1 VFLSAHLFQIA
12 YAVIVSQDPETM
24 LELQSAAD
32 ALGVHYQTAYRWV
45 RSGKLPARLT
55 GGKYLVS
62 PHDVAEVGASRQ
74 EPQAP
79 TAPSAARL
87 RRQSERMHEALVAG
101 DESEVRKI
109 ARRLVDEGTTIVD
122 LVEQVISPPLR
133 AIGQEW
139 HDGKLTIWAEHRA
152 SAIIER
158 ALGDLLP
165 NPRGRRR
172 GTVMVAAVAGDLHS
186 LPTTMATVALREA
199 NWHVHHLGADIPG
212 DELVN
217 FCASHDEIDVAV
229 ISVTNPTA
237 RERAERAADEIRAAG
252 TPTLVGGAGKTLGGL
267 VEDVQLA
274 ADGDA
279 S

>member
-1 VFLSAHLFQIA
+1 M
-12 YAVIVSQDPETM
+12 SQEPETM

-45 RSGKLPARLT
+45 RSGRLPAQLT

-62 PHDVAEVGASRQ
+62 SNDVAEVGARR
-74 EPQAP
+74 ERPQNPA
-79 TAPSAARL
+79 APSPARL
-87 RRQSERMHEALVAG
+87 LRQSERMHEALLAG

-133 AIGQEW
+133 AIGQAW
-139 HDGKLTIWAEHRA
+139 HDGSLSIWVEHRA

-158 ALGDLLP
+158 VLGDLLP

-172 GTVMVAAVAGDLHS
+172 GTVMVAAVSGDQHS

-199 NWHVHHLGADIPG
+199 NWHVHHLGADMPG
-212 DELVN
+212 EELVG
-217 FCASHDEIDVAV
+217 FCAAHDEIDVVV
-229 ISVTNPTA
+229 ISVTNPDA
-237 RERAERAADEIRAAG
+237 ADRAAHTADMIRAAG

-267 VEDVQLA
+267 VDDVQHA
-274 ADGDA
+274 TDSGR

>member
-1 VFLSAHLFQIA
+1 MSEG
-12 YAVIVSQDPETM
+12 PETM

-45 RSGKLPARLT
+45 RSGRLPAQLR

-62 PHDVAEVGASRQ
+62 SHDIAEVGAERERPQTPAVPSR
-74 EPQAP
+74 
-79 TAPSAARL
+79 ARL
-87 RRQSERMHEALVAG
+87 LRQSERMHEALLDG

-139 HDGKLTIWAEHRA
+139 HDGNLSIWVEHRA

-172 GTVMVAAVAGDLHS
+172 GTVVVAAVAGDLHS

-199 NWHVHHLGADIPG
+199 NWHVHHLGADMPG
-212 DELVN
+212 EELVS
-217 FCASHDEIDVAV
+217 FCAAHEEVDVAV
-229 ISVTNPTA
+229 ISVTNPDA
-237 RERAERAADEIRAAG
+237 ADRAARAAGEIRAAG
-252 TPTLVGGAGKTLGGL
+252 TPTLVGGAGMTLGGL
-267 VEDVQLA
+267 VDDVRRA
-274 ADGDA
+274 AD
-279 S
+279 SRRS

>member
-1 VFLSAHLFQIA
+1 MVSAYLFEIA
-12 YAVIVSQDPETM
+12 YNAVMSDKPETM

-45 RSGKLPARLT
+45 RSGRLPAQLT

-62 PHDVAEVGASRQ
+62 AHDVAEVGANR
-74 EPQAP
+74 ERPHTPA
-79 TAPSAARL
+79 APSPARL
-87 RRQSERMHEALVAG
+87 QRQSERLHQALLDG

-133 AIGQEW
+133 SIGQAW
-139 HDGKLTIWAEHRA
+139 HDGNLTIWVEHRA
-152 SAIIER
+152 SAIVER

-172 GTVMVAAVAGDLHS
+172 GTVMVAAVSGDLHS
-186 LPTTMATVALREA
+186 LPTTMATAALREA
-199 NWHVHHLGADIPG
+199 NWHVHHLGADMPG
-212 DELVN
+212 DELVG
-217 FCASHDEIDVAV
+217 FCAAHDEIDVVV
-229 ISVTNPTA
+229 ISLTNP
-237 RERAERAADEIRAAG
+237 EVAEGAARAAGQIRAAG

-267 VEDVQLA
+267 IDDVQLA
-274 ADGDA
+274 ADG
-279 S
+279 ST

>member
-1 VFLSAHLFQIA
+1 
-12 YAVIVSQDPETM
+12 M

-45 RSGKLPARLT
+45 RSGRLPAQLT

-62 PHDVAEVGASRQ
+62 SHDIAEVSTSRDR
-74 EPQAP
+74 PQAP
-79 TAPSAARL
+79 AAPSRARL
-87 RRQSERMHEALVAG
+87 SRQSERMHEVLMAG

-122 LVEQVISPPLR
+122 LIEQVISPPLR
-133 AIGQEW
+133 AIGQAW
-139 HDGKLTIWAEHRA
+139 HDGNLTIWVEHRA
-152 SAIIER
+152 SAIVER

-172 GTVMVAAVAGDLHS
+172 GTVVVAAISGDLHS

-199 NWHVHHLGADIPG
+199 HWHVHHLGADLPG
-212 DELVN
+212 EELVN
-217 FCASHDEIDVAV
+217 FCANHDEVDVAV
-229 ISVTNPTA
+229 ISVTNSD
-237 RERAERAADEIRAAG
+237 AADRADEVGAELRAAG

-267 VEDVQLA
+267 VDDVQAA
-274 ADGDA
+274 ADNRR

>member
-1 VFLSAHLFQIA
+1 MSDGA
-12 YAVIVSQDPETM
+12 ETM

-45 RSGKLPARLT
+45 RSGQLPAQLT

-62 PHDVAEVGASRQ
+62 SHDIAEVGERRDR
-74 EPQAP
+74 PQVPA
-79 TAPSAARL
+79 APSQARL
-87 RRQSERMHEALVAG
+87 HRQSERMHEALLAG

-122 LVEQVISPPLR
+122 LIEQVISPPLR
-133 AIGQEW
+133 AIGQQW
-139 HDGKLTIWAEHRA
+139 QDGTLSIWAEHRA

-172 GTVMVAAVAGDLHS
+172 GTVVVAAVAGDQHS

-199 NWHVHHLGADIPG
+199 NWHVHHLGADMPG
-212 DELVN
+212 EELVS
-217 FCASHDEIDVAV
+217 FCSAHEEADVAV
-229 ISVTNPTA
+229 ISVTNSEA
-237 RERAERAADEIRAAG
+237 ADRAALVADQIRAAG
-252 TPTLVGGAGKTLGGL
+252 TPTLVGGAGMTLGGL
-267 VEDVQLA
+267 IDDVQRA
-274 ADGDA
+274 AD
-279 S
+279 SRRS

>member
-1 VFLSAHLFQIA
+1 MA
-12 YAVIVSQDPETM
+12 YDVPVSQDPETM

-45 RSGKLPARLT
+45 RSGRLPAQLT

-62 PHDVAEVGASRQ
+62 SHDVAEVGASRQ
-74 EPQAP
+74 RPQAP
-79 TAPSAARL
+79 AAPSPARL
-87 RRQSERMHEALVAG
+87 RRQSERMHEALLAG

-122 LVEQVISPPLR
+122 LVEQVIAPPLR

-139 HDGKLTIWAEHRA
+139 HDGKLTIWVEHRA

-158 ALGDLLP
+158 TLGDLLP

-199 NWHVHHLGADIPG
+199 NWHVHHLGANMPS
-212 DELVN
+212 DELVE
-217 FCASHDEIDVAV
+217 FCATHEEIDVAV
-229 ISVTNPTA
+229 ISVTNPEA
-237 RERAERAADEIRAAG
+237 SERAQRAAQEIRSAG
-252 TPTLVGGAGKTLGGL
+252 TPTLVGGAGRTLGGL
-267 VEDVQLA
+267 VEEIQHTS
-274 ADGDA
+274 DGGA